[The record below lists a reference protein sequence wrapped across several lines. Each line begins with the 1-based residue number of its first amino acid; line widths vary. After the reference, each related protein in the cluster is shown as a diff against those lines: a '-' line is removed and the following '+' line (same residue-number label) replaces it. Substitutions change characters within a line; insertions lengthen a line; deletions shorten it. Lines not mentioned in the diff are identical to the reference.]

1 MLDAA
6 DAERRRIERD
16 LHDGAQQRLVSL
28 AVNLGLARSTLG
40 DLPEDAR
47 KVIDEAHREAKEA
60 IAELNNLVR
69 GLHPAVLE
77 DRGLDAAL
85 SGVAARLPVP
95 VRVAVDLPQRPSPTV
110 EAVAYF
116 VVSEALTNVVKHAQ
130 ATRADVTVERIG
142 ETLLVVVAD
151 DGAGGAD
158 LAAAGGGTGLAGLAK
173 RVASVDG
180 TFSCRSPAGGPTV
193 ITVELPCAP

>member
-1 MLDAA
+1 
-6 DAERRRIERD
+6 
-16 LHDGAQQRLVSL
+16 
-28 AVNLGLARSTLG
+28 
-40 DLPEDAR
+40 
-47 KVIDEAHREAKEA
+47 
-60 IAELNNLVR
+60 
-69 GLHPAVLE
+69 LHPAVLE

-85 SGVAARLPVP
+85 SGVAARLPIP
-95 VRVAVDLPQRPSPTV
+95 VRVAVALPQRPSPTV

-158 LAAAGGGTGLAGLAK
+158 LAAVGGGTGLAGLAK

-180 TFSCRSPAGGPTV
+180 TFSCHSPAGGPTV

>member
-1 MLDAA
+1 
-6 DAERRRIERD
+6 
-16 LHDGAQQRLVSL
+16 
-28 AVNLGLARSTLG
+28 
-40 DLPEDAR
+40 
-47 KVIDEAHREAKEA
+47 VIDEAHREAKEA

-85 SGVAARLPVP
+85 SGVAARLPIP

-158 LAAAGGGTGLAGLAK
+158 LAAAGGTGLAGLAK

-193 ITVELPCAP
+193 ITVELPCVP

>member
-1 MLDAA
+1 
-6 DAERRRIERD
+6 
-16 LHDGAQQRLVSL
+16 
-28 AVNLGLARSTLG
+28 
-40 DLPEDAR
+40 
-47 KVIDEAHREAKEA
+47 
-60 IAELNNLVR
+60 
-69 GLHPAVLE
+69 
-77 DRGLDAAL
+77 
-85 SGVAARLPVP
+85 
-95 VRVAVDLPQRPSPTV
+95 
-110 EAVAYF
+110 
-116 VVSEALTNVVKHAQ
+116 
-130 ATRADVTVERIG
+130 VTVERIG